1 MGRRGIFPLGFA
13 PTRFCMGICRVYCE
27 FLFLFLFPERL
38 CYIIVPRYCLSLLI
52 NNCHPII
59 FDPTQFLHARGLP
72 MYIQSNLF
80 ACQFLVFRP
89 PFDLNAGGPSCTY
102 TFSNSGCHA
111 LILGI
116 IRSYRRRGWY
126 IYTSIFYNFRH
137 HSIL

>member
-1 MGRRGIFPLGFA
+1 
-13 PTRFCMGICRVYCE
+13 
-27 FLFLFLFPERL
+27 
-38 CYIIVPRYCLSLLI
+38 
-52 NNCHPII
+52 
-59 FDPTQFLHARGLP
+59 

-116 IRSYRRRGWY
+116 IRSYRREAGIYIHLYSITLGITRFYRRGAD
-126 IYTSIFYNFRH
+126 IMT
-137 HSIL
+137 